1 MFEKARRF
9 SWLAVPVA
17 CSVDYYFARTDS
29 FAFLA
34 RTRGPLF
41 PCRLMLILW
50 FPTFFFFPYSFFC
63 HDGRKRFGSSFS
75 FSFRVSHPLLTPQP
89 YLESGDG
96 PIVLVLAPT
105 RELALQIKQEC
116 DKFGRSSSIKNT
128 CVYGGVPKRE
138 QVYDLKRGMEIVVAT
153 PGRLIDHLESG
164 MTNLRRVTYLVLDE
178 ADRMLDMGFEPQL
191 RSIVSQIR
199 PDRQTLM
206 WSATWPKEVQSL
218 ARDFLKDPYQV
229 TVGSLDL
236 AANKDIKQ
244 EVMVCEDRDKYGL
257 LLRALKENNTGGKVL
272 VFVETKRGCDQLQ
285 RSLQMD
291 GFSAV
296 AIHGDK
302 SQQDRDWTLRQFKEG
317 RSNILVATDVAAR
330 GLDVKDIQ
338 MVANFDFPNNME
350 DYIHRVGRTGRA
362 GAKGYALSFVTQKH
376 ARISRELAKILEESG
391 NQVPAALRGMGGGGG
406 YGRGRY

>member
-1 MFEKARRF
+1 MFEKACRF

-17 CSVDYYFARTDS
+17 CSVDYYSARTDP
-29 FAFLA
+29 FASLA

-41 PCRLMLILW
+41 PCRLMLISW
-50 FPTFFFFPYSFFC
+50 FPTSFFPYTFLC
-63 HDGRKRFGSSFS
+63 HDGRKRFGSSFP
-75 FSFRVSHPLLTPQP
+75 FSFCVSHPLLTPQP

-376 ARISRELAKILEESG
+376 GRISRELSKILEESG

>member
-1 MFEKARRF
+1 MQRGEGGNVKRLVPTQGDKDDAMERRG
-9 SWLAVPVA
+9 PVA
-17 CSVDYYFARTDS
+17 V
-29 FAFLA
+29 
-34 RTRGPLF
+34 
-41 PCRLMLILW
+41 LW
-50 FPTFFFFPYSFFC
+50 S
-63 HDGRKRFGSSFS
+63 R
-75 FSFRVSHPLLTPQP
+75 P

-376 ARISRELAKILEESG
+376 GRISRELSKILEESG

>member
-1 MFEKARRF
+1 
-9 SWLAVPVA
+9 
-17 CSVDYYFARTDS
+17 
-29 FAFLA
+29 
-34 RTRGPLF
+34 
-41 PCRLMLILW
+41 
-50 FPTFFFFPYSFFC
+50 
-63 HDGRKRFGSSFS
+63 
-75 FSFRVSHPLLTPQP
+75 
-89 YLESGDG
+89 
-96 PIVLVLAPT
+96 
-105 RELALQIKQEC
+105 
-116 DKFGRSSSIKNT
+116 
-128 CVYGGVPKRE
+128 
-138 QVYDLKRGMEIVVAT
+138 
-153 PGRLIDHLESG
+153 

-206 WSATWPKEVQSL
+206 WSATWPKEVESL

-376 ARISRELAKILEESG
+376 GRISRELSKILEESG

>member
-1 MFEKARRF
+1 MSEKARRF

-29 FAFLA
+29 FVSLA

-50 FPTFFFFPYSFFC
+50 FPTLIFFPYSFLC
-63 HDGRKRFGSSFS
+63 HDGRKRFGSSFP

>member
-1 MFEKARRF
+1 
-9 SWLAVPVA
+9 
-17 CSVDYYFARTDS
+17 
-29 FAFLA
+29 
-34 RTRGPLF
+34 
-41 PCRLMLILW
+41 
-50 FPTFFFFPYSFFC
+50 
-63 HDGRKRFGSSFS
+63 
-75 FSFRVSHPLLTPQP
+75 
-89 YLESGDG
+89 
-96 PIVLVLAPT
+96 VLVLAPT

-376 ARISRELAKILEESG
+376 GRISRELSKILEESG

>member
-29 FAFLA
+29 FVSLA

-50 FPTFFFFPYSFFC
+50 FPTLIFFPYSFLC